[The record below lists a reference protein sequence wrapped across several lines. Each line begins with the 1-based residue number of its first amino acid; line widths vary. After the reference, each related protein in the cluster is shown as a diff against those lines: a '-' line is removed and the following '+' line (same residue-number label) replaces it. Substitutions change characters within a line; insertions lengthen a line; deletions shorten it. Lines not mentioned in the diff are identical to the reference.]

1 MQKVIAWTTGTGNIT
16 LTYTGQ
22 GNDTVSVSSDA
33 NNLSTSRSQTITVKT
48 TDNSITRQVTVVQ
61 AAQPVVEYFYV
72 YHTATGIIERFAV
85 QPHFN
90 LVDKVTSGR
99 VYAGYCNVL
108 GADDKAGGDYAR
120 AIKAGTF
127 EQDYPSV
134 QFVDNKLQDINCYTY
149 DGSSLTARDADN
161 KAFRLVPTKG
171 SFYTDQ
177 NASDFT
183 PVADTIYYLL
193 EPLANYY
200 KLRFVYPSA
209 AVDSN
214 HVLQC
219 YGFWFA
225 VDHNYLS
232 SLSYYIDDVE
242 VASAS
247 LATSQ
252 TVNYTVNGS
261 NKTLKV
267 NASALGL
274 SRCYVAASSA
284 ICKSNTSSP
293 FALNTQYTI
302 KGRITFLDGYVMETR
317 TILFD
322 TADGTTDHMSV
333 SYVS

>member
-1 MQKVIAWTTGTGNIT
+1 MATKSIAWGAGTGNIT
-16 LTYTGQ
+16 LTYDGQ
-22 GNDTVSVSSDA
+22 GDGSIVVTSDPNDLPVPRSKTVNVIA
-33 NNLSTSRSQTITVKT
+33 GN
-48 TDNSITRQVTVVQ
+48 ITRPVTINQ
-61 AAQPVVEYFYV
+61 AAHVATQYFYV
-72 YHTATGIIERFAV
+72 YHSATGIIERFAV

-161 KAFRLVPTKG
+161 KSFRLVPARG
-171 SFYTDQ
+171 YFYTDQ

-183 PVADTIYYLL
+183 PVADTIYYLV

-214 HVLQC
+214 RVLQC

-225 VDHNYLS
+225 VDHNLLS
-232 SLSYYIDDVE
+232 SLKYYIDDVE
-242 VASAS
+242 VASTT
-247 LATSQ
+247 LDTSQ
-252 TVNYTVNGS
+252 KVNYTVNGS
-261 NKTLKV
+261 NKTLTV

-274 SRCYVAASSA
+274 SRCYVAASNA

-302 KGRITFLDGYVMETR
+302 KGRITFLDGYVMDTQ
-317 TILFD
+317 TILLN

-333 SYVS
+333 RYVS